1 MNMPAKKIETAAVLT
16 NAPAAVVK
24 LLPKRLPVADKYV
37 KAARETAGRWGPPL
51 IVLGLLLLVWE
62 LVCRR
67 AGSTLPPP
75 SKVFKDTRELIFD
88 PFFDRGGIDK
98 GLFWHLSASLQ
109 RVALGYSLAA
119 IVGVALGTLVGQS
132 VWAMRGLDPL
142 FQVLRTIP
150 PLAWLPLALAAFRDG
165 QPSAIFVIFITSI
178 WPIIINTA
186 VGIRNIPQDYRNVAA
201 VVQLNPLE
209 FFTKV
214 MIPAAAPYIFTG
226 LRIGIGLS
234 WLAIIAAEMLI
245 GGVGIGFFIW
255 DAWNSSHISEIILAL
270 FYVGIIGFVLDR
282 LIAGLG
288 KIVTRGNATTEVLKD
303 VSLTINKGEYVSIIG
318 HSGCGK
324 STLLNIVAGLT
335 DCTNGCVLLE
345 NREVNS
351 PGPDRAVVFQNHS
364 LLPWLTVYE
373 NVRLGVDKVFA
384 SSKTRAERDA
394 WTMHN
399 LNLVQMAHAKDK
411 RPAEISGGMK
421 QRVGIAR
428 ALAMEPKVLL
438 LDEPFGAL
446 DALTRAH
453 LQDSVM
459 ALHQKLGNTILMIT
473 HDVDEAVLLSDRI
486 VMMTNGPSA
495 RIGEV
500 LDVPLAR
507 PRKRLELATSAAYL
521 KCRQRVLEFLYERHR
536 FVEAA

>member
-1 MNMPAKKIETAAVLT
+1 MNLETRVMNMQAIKTEPATALASPPAPIVTRAPKPQASPDKYSKMAKETAAHVL
-16 NAPAAVVK
+16 
-24 LLPKRLPVADKYV
+24 
-37 KAARETAGRWGPPL
+37 PPL
-51 IVLGLLLLVWE
+51 IVVVLLGIFWE

-75 SKVFKDTRELIFD
+75 SRVYQDTKELIFD
-88 PFFDRGGIDK
+88 PFFDHGGIDK

-119 IVGVALGTLVGQS
+119 VAGIALGTLVGQS

-209 FFTKV
+209 FFWKV
-214 MIPAAAPYIFTG
+214 MLPSAAPYIFTG

-270 FYVGIIGFVLDR
+270 FYVGIVGFVLDR

-288 KIVTRGNATTEVLKD
+288 KLVTHG
-303 VSLTINKGEYVSIIG
+303 
-318 HSGCGK
+318 
-324 STLLNIVAGLT
+324 
-335 DCTNGCVLLE
+335 
-345 NREVNS
+345 
-351 PGPDRAVVFQNHS
+351 
-364 LLPWLTVYE
+364 
-373 NVRLGVDKVFA
+373 
-384 SSKTRAERDA
+384 
-394 WTMHN
+394 
-399 LNLVQMAHAKDK
+399 
-411 RPAEISGGMK
+411 
-421 QRVGIAR
+421 
-428 ALAMEPKVLL
+428 
-438 LDEPFGAL
+438 
-446 DALTRAH
+446 
-453 LQDSVM
+453 
-459 ALHQKLGNTILMIT
+459 
-473 HDVDEAVLLSDRI
+473 
-486 VMMTNGPSA
+486 
-495 RIGEV
+495 
-500 LDVPLAR
+500 
-507 PRKRLELATSAAYL
+507 TSAG
-521 KCRQRVLEFLYERHR
+521 
-536 FVEAA
+536 